1 MKKTLLVTVFGVI
14 LLCTAV
20 LMSRLIRTSDS
31 TSRPDKTNPNATTLS
46 DKVESTKK
54 ERIVRTASA
63 LEPEMGDTAFY
74 ISENGDP
81 NDFWQ
86 GSQFHGTMDK
96 VGVTKAVMDQLPGRQ
111 ADFEWIR
118 DHKAD
123 RNAYLASRGIDISA
137 PELHWDVGIVAQG
150 LINGKAR
157 VAVPAALGK
166 DIAIDGGV
174 GQESVGVLKEIWE
187 LQDGGANP
195 ILLERHSLPISS
207 TIYTQQEAPA
217 NIPADTPPG
226 SGT

>member
-1 MKKTLLVTVFGVI
+1 VAGCL
-14 LLCTAV
+14 
-20 LMSRLIRTSDS
+20 RLDRTSLPTDPPGPRS
-31 TSRPDKTNPNATTLS
+31 QRN
-46 DKVESTKK
+46 
-54 ERIVRTASA
+54 RIVPRDSETLIA
-63 LEPEMGDTAFY
+63 
-74 ISENGDP
+74 IS
-81 NDFWQ
+81 FCW
-86 GSQFHGTMDK
+86 
-96 VGVTKAVMDQLPGRQ
+96 L
-111 ADFEWIR
+111 
-118 DHKAD
+118 
-123 RNAYLASRGIDISA
+123 
-137 PELHWDVGIVAQG
+137 VAQG